1 VLPVKKAL
9 QGHPESPRL
18 WAILINKI
26 LTTKLHFVPTT
37 HEPCLY
43 RGMMKNKEVF
53 FLRQVDDFAVACTDE
68 ATTIE
73 VINAI
78 DKEMKIKIKDLGRL
92 TRYNGVDITQSADYI
107 KIHNETY
114 INKII
119 EGHTWMK
126 TEDKHVAMKPILMHS
141 DNKYIHSLEQAQIPT
156 TEEEKRIIQ
165 NCMGFNYRQAIGKLI
180 YAMVTCRPDISY
192 LLIKL
197 SQYSNN
203 WAEEHYKAVKDIFYY
218 L

>member
-68 ATTIE
+68 ATAIE

-192 LLIKL
+192 PLIKL

-203 WAEEHYKAVKDIFYY
+203 PAEEHYKAVKDIFYY